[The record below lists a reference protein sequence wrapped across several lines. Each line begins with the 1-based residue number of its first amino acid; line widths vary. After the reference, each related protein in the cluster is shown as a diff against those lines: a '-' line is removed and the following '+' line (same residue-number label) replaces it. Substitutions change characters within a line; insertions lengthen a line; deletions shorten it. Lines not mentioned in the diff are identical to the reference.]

1 MEPSLTPLTL
11 ILQHRKLRHGGAKE
25 LAPGPRA
32 RTVHRPAGSASVL
45 RRNDFRA
52 NWGRMLRMKSSY
64 NVPQRN
70 RWSTVKKEKKKKDV
84 SLKTKCIYKI
94 LLGLL
99 VQDVVKFHKKH
110 NATPLHQKEPA
121 GASLWES
128 SSAVRCFFLCRLQ
141 ILLQGCESGLEML
154 CH

>member
-1 MEPSLTPLTL
+1 MEPSLTSLTL
-11 ILQHRKLRHGGAKE
+11 VLQHRKLRHGRAKE

-32 RTVHRPAGSASVL
+32 RTVHRHVGSASVL
-45 RRNDFRA
+45 RCNDFRA
-52 NWGRMLRMKSSY
+52 NWGWMLRMKSSY
-64 NVPQRN
+64 SAPQQN
-70 RWSTVKKEKKKKDV
+70 RWSRREKKKKKDV
-84 SLKTKCIYKI
+84 SLKTKCISKI

-128 SSAVRCFFLCRLQ
+128 SSAVRRFFLCRLQ
-141 ILLQGCESGLEML
+141 ILFQGCESGLEML

>member
-1 MEPSLTPLTL
+1 MEPSLTSLTL
-11 ILQHRKLRHGGAKE
+11 VLQHRKLRHGGAKE

-45 RRNDFRA
+45 RCNDFRA
-52 NWGRMLRMKSSY
+52 NWGWMLRMKSSTMLH
-64 NVPQRN
+64 NKTGDQ
-70 RWSTVKKEKKKKDV
+70 EGGKKKKDV
-84 SLKTKCIYKI
+84 SPKTKCISKI

-128 SSAVRCFFLCRLQ
+128 SSAVRRFFLCRLQ
-141 ILLQGCESGLEML
+141 ILFQGCESGLEML